1 MIACV
6 AIWLQLRVTSEG
18 APHELTIMAAI
29 EPPAPVVVEA
39 APIDNVG
46 AAPPAHEENACKRTS
61 RCPQQPELVADVQ
74 GAFEVDSA
82 EPPQPSEY
90 IQ

>member
-1 MIACV
+1 M
-6 AIWLQLRVTSEG
+6 
-18 APHELTIMAAI
+18 
-29 EPPAPVVVEA
+29 
-39 APIDNVG
+39 
-46 AAPPAHEENACKRTS
+46 TS

-74 GAFEVDSA
+74 GAFEVDAA